1 MAELLIV
8 DDQPYVRYLL
18 AEDLA
23 RDGHRVTIVGDPDS
37 MWAYL
42 QAVRPDLVLLDVFWA
57 GYKGVEVLEGLKKR
71 FPNVYVLIVSSLE
84 KIAGD
89 PRLSQA
95 DGYAVKDFFSA
106 EDVKRQ
112 IAEHL
117 KVREA
122 VENRPDLQAAGRG
135 K

>member
-23 RDGHRVTIVGDPDS
+23 REGHRVTIVGDPES
-37 MWAYL
+37 MWTYL
-42 QAVRPDLVLLDVFWA
+42 KAVRPDLVLLDVFLA
-57 GYKGVEVLEGLKKR
+57 GCQGIQVLEGLKKR
-71 FPNVYVLIVSSLE
+71 FPNVYVLVVSSLE

-112 IAEHL
+112 ITEHL
-117 KVREA
+117 KMREA
-122 VENRPDLQAAGRG
+122 VENRLDLQAAGRA